1 MKTQNKRFAPW
12 INSQFP
18 VPISIIYR
26 GQDSAGQGVVQ
37 ELSRVGCRIIGNDPV
52 VAGETLSVWL
62 SLSTSQKSL
71 FTERTTV
78 QWIKGLEFGL
88 AFQRLQLREADRL
101 QHLLDALRDSG
112 SDSGRSSRTLN
123 VMPSF
128 EMFSEDLGWPSYKQT
143 WNRTVWAVTPQIGN
157 GLVRF
162 SPPVP
167 SEPS

>member
-1 MKTQNKRFAPW
+1 MKTQNKRFAAR
-12 INSQFP
+12 IHSQCP

-37 ELSRVGCRIIGNDPV
+37 ELSRVGCRIFGNDPV

-62 SLSTSQKSL
+62 SLSTSEKSL

-88 AFQRLQLREADRL
+88 AFQGLQRREADRL

-112 SDSGRSSRTLN
+112 SDRGRSLRRLN
-123 VMPSF
+123 IKPS
-128 EMFSEDLGWPSYKQT
+128 
-143 WNRTVWAVTPQIGN
+143 AA
-157 GLVRF
+157 
-162 SPPVP
+162 
-167 SEPS
+167 